1 MSVSVNSLL
10 IYNGVTPLSC
20 AFVIYLLNVLCYLCL
35 LFRLFLFLLFF
46 FFLFFLSH
54 CSAVLGSM
62 NSAIEVKDTPSE
74 DLSLDED
81 YLGKFLFVLV
91 VLISLLLLLS

>member
-1 MSVSVNSLL
+1 M
-10 IYNGVTPLSC
+10 
-20 AFVIYLLNVLCYLCL
+20 FVIFIFIIFI
-35 LFRLFLFLLFF
+35 LFSSLSF
-46 FFLFFLSH
+46 FFLSH

-81 YLGKFLFVLV
+81 YIGKFLFALV
-91 VLISLLLLLS
+91 ALISFVLLSFLFMDYTAFYQLLMH

>member
-1 MSVSVNSLL
+1 MLFVFAVL
-10 IYNGVTPLSC
+10 II
-20 AFVIYLLNVLCYLCL
+20 FI
-35 LFRLFLFLLFF
+35 LFF
-46 FFLFFLSH
+46 LSFFSLSH

-81 YLGKFLFVLV
+81 YLGKFLFVY
-91 VLISLLLLLS
+91 

>member
-1 MSVSVNSLL
+1 MLFVFAVL
-10 IYNGVTPLSC
+10 II
-20 AFVIYLLNVLCYLCL
+20 FI
-35 LFRLFLFLLFF
+35 LFF
-46 FFLFFLSH
+46 LSFFFSLSH

-81 YLGKFLFVLV
+81 YLGKFLFVY
-91 VLISLLLLLS
+91 